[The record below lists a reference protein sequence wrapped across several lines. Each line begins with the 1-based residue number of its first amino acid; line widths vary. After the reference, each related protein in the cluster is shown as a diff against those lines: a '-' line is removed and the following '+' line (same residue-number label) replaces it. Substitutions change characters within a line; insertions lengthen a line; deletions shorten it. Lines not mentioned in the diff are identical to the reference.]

1 MTRKQ
6 AQRILRQHQDA
17 LNRHDVPALAA
28 MYADDAVLESPML
41 ETIRGREAIGV
52 SYERLFTL
60 FPDYSI
66 TTRDPLFIS
75 EGDRAAE
82 FTTVTGTLRA
92 PLLGMVPTGQPIE
105 YQAARLFTFRGE
117 LIAHEQRIYDF
128 GGVLERLDKT
138 RTDRELAT
146 ASAVQQMLMARTD
159 LKGKF
164 FEVARVSV
172 PCRSITGDFLEYH
185 HVPSVSFGL
194 ALGDVSGKGPPAAL
208 VAAMLNGMLAM
219 IPDGLMTPD
228 VLLERLNVSLCQR
241 HIDSHYATLSYA
253 RLTSDRRLT
262 YANAGHPPP
271 LLVSADGVRPLTA
284 GGPMLGLLDF
294 AMFPSETLHVA
305 SGDSVIF
312 YSDGVS
318 EALAPDGEE
327 FGVDRLMAAAA
338 EHAAARPPALV
349 EALLAAV
356 RKFADGAPS
365 VDDATIAALRV
376 Q

>member
-6 AQRILRQHQDA
+6 AQRILRLHQDA
-17 LNRHDVPALAA
+17 LNRHDVAALTA
-28 MYADDAVLESPML
+28 MYAEDAMLESPML
-41 ETIRGREAIGV
+41 ETVRGREAIAL
-52 SYERLFTL
+52 SFERLFTL

-66 TTRDPLFIS
+66 TSRDPLFIS

-82 FTTVTGTLRA
+82 FTTVTGTLRG
-92 PLLGMVPTGQPIE
+92 PLLGMAPTGQPIE

-146 ASAVQQMLMARTD
+146 AAAVQNMLMARTD
-159 LKGKF
+159 IAGDF
-164 FEVARVSV
+164 FEAARVSV
-172 PCRSITGDFLEYH
+172 PCRAITGDFLEYH
-185 HVPSVSFGL
+185 HVPSAAFGL

-219 IPDGLMTPD
+219 VPDGMTAPD
-228 VLLERLNVSLCQR
+228 ALLERLNVGLCQR
-241 HIDSHYATLSYA
+241 NISRHYATLSYA
-253 RLTSDRRLT
+253 VITSDRRLT

-271 LLVSADGVRPLTA
+271 LLVTRDGVRQLTS
-284 GGPMLGLLDF
+284 GGPMLGLLDI
-294 AMFPSETLHVA
+294 AAYPSETLQVA
-305 SGDSVIF
+305 PGDSLIL

-318 EALAPDGEE
+318 EALAPNGEE
-327 FGVDRLMAAAA
+327 FGVDRLIAAALR
-338 EHAAARPPALV
+338 HAAEPPATLV
-349 EALLAAV
+349 ASLLGAV
-356 RKFADGAPS
+356 RRFADGAPS

-376 Q
+376 R

>member
-6 AQRILRQHQDA
+6 SQRILRQHQDA

-28 MYADDAVLESPML
+28 MYAEDAVLDSPML
-41 ETIRGREAIGV
+41 EAIRGRQAIGE

-92 PLLGMVPTGQPIE
+92 PFLGMVPTTQPIE

-146 ASAVQQMLMARTD
+146 AALVQHMLMARSD
-159 LKGKF
+159 LAGSF

-172 PCRSITGDFLEYH
+172 PNRVITGDFLEYH
-185 HVPSVSFGL
+185 HVPAVAFGL

-219 IPDGLMTPD
+219 VPDGLMSPD
-228 VLLERLNVSLCQR
+228 ALLERLNVGLCQR
-241 HIDSHYATLSYA
+241 NISRHYATLSYA
-253 RLTSDRRLT
+253 VITADRRLT

-271 LLVSADGVRPLTA
+271 LLVTADGVRPLTA
-284 GGPMLGLLDF
+284 GGPMLGLLDV
-294 AMFPSETLHVA
+294 ASYPSETLQVA
-305 SGDSVIF
+305 PGDSLIL

-318 EALAPDGEE
+318 EALSPNGEE

-338 EHAAARPPALV
+338 EHAGARPPAFV

-365 VDDATIAALRV
+365 VDDAPIAALRV
-376 Q
+376 L

>member
-1 MTRKQ
+1 MTREE
-6 AQRILRQHQDA
+6 AQLILRQHQDA
-17 LNRHDVPALAA
+17 LNRHDVQALTAL
-28 MYADDAVLESPML
+28 YAEDAVLESPML
-41 ETIRGREAIGV
+41 KEIRGREAIGA
-52 SYERLFTL
+52 SYEHLFAL
-60 FPDYSI
+60 FPDYVL
-66 TTRDPLFIS
+66 TTRDLLFIAD
-75 EGDRAAE
+75 GDRAAE

-92 PLLGMVPTGQPIE
+92 PLLGIPPTGQPIE
-105 YQAARLFTFRGE
+105 YQAARLFTFRGG
-117 LIAHEQRIYDF
+117 LIAQEQRVYDF

-146 ASAVQQMLMARTD
+146 ASAVQQMLMARTN
-159 LKGKF
+159 LVGKF

-172 PCRSITGDFLEYH
+172 PCRTITGDFLEYH
-185 HVPSVSFGL
+185 HVPSVAFGL

-219 IPDGLMTPD
+219 IPDGVMTPD
-228 VLLERLNVSLCQR
+228 VLLEQLNVILCQR
-241 HIDSHYATLSYA
+241 HIDRHYATLSYA
-253 RLTSDRRLT
+253 RLTADRRLI

-271 LLVSADGVRPLTA
+271 LLVTPDGVRPLTA

-294 AMFPSETLHVA
+294 AMFPSETLKVA
-305 SGDSVIF
+305 PGDSIIF

-318 EALAPDGEE
+318 EALAPNGEE

-338 EHAAARPPALV
+338 EHAAASPPALV
-349 EALLAAV
+349 EALLEAV
-356 RKFADGAPS
+356 RKFTDGAPS